1 MRDPDPLLRRIKLS
15 DLRLFSAVVGAGGM
29 AKAATQL
36 HISQPAVS
44 KAIASLEQTL
54 GVRLL
59 DRHAGGVTPTIY
71 GDALLHGSTAAFDDL
86 GQSVGRIKFLND
98 PRKGKLRFAC
108 SEPLALGFVP
118 GIIEKM
124 DADYPGI
131 RFEVFDVTDEI
142 APLKRRHIELAMTR
156 RFTFEDADIHEEPL
170 FEDPMLVYAASDSP
184 WARRRKLSL
193 ADLIDAP
200 WSMLFYNS
208 AVGRLIVEAFEASG
222 FEPPKARVKSF
233 SINIH
238 LSLLAT
244 GRYVSI
250 APLSMLR
257 MCADRLSLKVLPI
270 KLQHR
275 PSSVAI
281 MTLKNRTLSP
291 IAELFIKYAREAAK
305 PFAAAG

>member
-1 MRDPDPLLRRIKLS
+1 MRDPNPLLRRIKLS

-71 GDALLHGSTAAFDDL
+71 GDALLQGSTAAFDDL

-98 PRKGKLRFAC
+98 PRTGKLRFAC
-108 SEPLALGFVP
+108 GQPVAFGFVP

-124 DADYPGI
+124 SADYPGV
-131 RFEVFDVTDEI
+131 RFEVFDNNNFET
-142 APLKRRHIELAMTR
+142 LKRRQVELAINRGLTG
-156 RFTFEDADIHEEPL
+156 FEDADIHEEAL
-170 FEDPMLVYAASDSP
+170 FEDPLVVYAASDSP
-184 WARRRKLSL
+184 WARRRKISL

-200 WSMLFYNS
+200 WILVFYNS
-208 AVGRLIVEAFEASG
+208 PGGRLIVEAFKASG
-222 FEPPKARVKSF
+222 FEPPKARVKTF
-233 SINIH
+233 RIDVV
-238 LSLLAT
+238 LGLLAT

-250 APLSMLR
+250 GPRSMLR
-257 MCADRLSLKVLPI
+257 MCAKRLSLKILPI

-275 PSSVAI
+275 PSTVAI
-281 MTLKNRTLSP
+281 MTLKDRTLSP
-291 IAELFIKYAREAAK
+291 VAELFIKYAREAAK
-305 PFAAAG
+305 SLPRPA

>member
-1 MRDPDPLLRRIKLS
+1 MRDPNPLLRRIKLS

-59 DRHAGGVTPTIY
+59 DRHAGGITPTIY
-71 GDALLHGSTAAFDDL
+71 GDALLQGSTAAFDDL
-86 GQSVGRIKFLND
+86 GQSVGRIEFLND

-108 SEPLALGFVP
+108 GQPVAFGFVP

-124 DADYPGI
+124 SADYPGV
-131 RFEVFDVTDEI
+131 RFEVFDNSNFET
-142 APLKRRHIELAMTR
+142 LKRRQVELAINRGLTG
-156 RFTFEDADIHEEPL
+156 FEDADIHEEAL
-170 FEDPMLVYAASDSP
+170 FEDPLVVYAASDSP
-184 WARRRKLSL
+184 WARRRKISL

-200 WSMLFYNS
+200 WILVFYNS
-208 AVGRLIVEAFEASG
+208 PGGRLIVEAFKASG
-222 FEPPKARVKSF
+222 FEPPKARVKTF
-233 SINIH
+233 RIDVV
-238 LSLLAT
+238 LGLLAT

-250 APLSMLR
+250 GPRSMLR
-257 MCADRLSLKVLPI
+257 MCAKRLSLKILPI

-275 PSSVAI
+275 PSTVAI
-281 MTLKNRTLSP
+281 MTLKDRTLSP
-291 IAELFIKYAREAAK
+291 VAEIFIKYAREAAK
-305 PFAAAG
+305 PFTAAD

>member
-1 MRDPDPLLRRIKLS
+1 MRDPNPLLRRIKLS

-59 DRHAGGVTPTIY
+59 DRHASGITPTVY
-71 GDALLHGSTAAFDDL
+71 GDALLQGSTAAFDDL
-86 GQSVGRIKFLND
+86 GQSVGRIEFLND

-108 SEPLALGFVP
+108 GQPVAFGFVP

-124 DADYPGI
+124 SADYPGV
-131 RFEVFDVTDEI
+131 RFEVFDNNNFET
-142 APLKRRHIELAMTR
+142 LKRRQVELAVNRGLTG
-156 RFTFEDADIHEEPL
+156 FEDADIHEEAL
-170 FEDPMLVYAASDSP
+170 FEDPLVVYAASDSP
-184 WARRRKLSL
+184 WARRRKISL

-200 WSMLFYNS
+200 WILVFYNS
-208 AVGRLIVEAFEASG
+208 PGGRLIVEAFKASG
-222 FEPPKARVKSF
+222 FEPPKARVKTF
-233 SINIH
+233 RIDVV
-238 LSLLAT
+238 LGLLAT

-250 APLSMLR
+250 GPRSMLR
-257 MCADRLSLKVLPI
+257 MCAKRLSLKILPI
-270 KLQHR
+270 KLQHK
-275 PSSVAI
+275 PSTVAI
-281 MTLKNRTLSP
+281 MTLKDRSLSP
-291 IAELFIKYAREAAK
+291 VAELFIKYAREAAK